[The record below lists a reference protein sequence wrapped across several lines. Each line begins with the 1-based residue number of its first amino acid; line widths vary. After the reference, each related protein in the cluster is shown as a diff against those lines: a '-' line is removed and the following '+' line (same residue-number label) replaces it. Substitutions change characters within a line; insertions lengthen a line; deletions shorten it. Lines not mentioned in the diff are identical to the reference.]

1 MWQPMTT
8 TDLKDVNRIA
18 GFVWGTDFFESP
30 EVFEEKLILFPK
42 GCFIYKDKTVQG
54 YAFSHPWRRMK
65 PPKLNSL
72 LGTFV
77 DADVL
82 HIHDISL
89 LPKIRGK
96 GLVNQLIPELE
107 KIAQKYTGMSL
118 VGINNTATLWNKYN
132 FVTIPN
138 VDVTQYCN
146 DAVYMLK

>member
-1 MWQPMTT
+1 MWRPMLAF
-8 TDLKDVNRIA
+8 DLKDVNRIA
-18 GFVWGTDFFESP
+18 GFVWGEEFFETP
-30 EVFEEKLILFPK
+30 EVFEEKLMLFPK
-42 GCFIYKDKTVQG
+42 GCFVYATDTVQG
-54 YAFSHPWRRMK
+54 YAFSHPWHKMN

-72 LGTFV
+72 LGKFI

-89 LPKIRGK
+89 LPEVRGK
-96 GLVNQLIPELE
+96 GLVNQLMPELE

-132 FVTIPN
+132 FVSILN

-146 DAVYMLK
+146 NAVYMLK